1 MILEAALDAE
11 SRGSKFEEK
20 KDIYIV
26 PKCPPTNYLLIAK
39 EKTATLQ
46 ERELPGS
53 RVNLLTQS

>member
-11 SRGSKFEEK
+11 SRGSKFEEE
-20 KDIYIV
+20 KDIHIV

-39 EKTATLQ
+39 EKTSILQ

-53 RVNLLTQS
+53 RENLLTQS